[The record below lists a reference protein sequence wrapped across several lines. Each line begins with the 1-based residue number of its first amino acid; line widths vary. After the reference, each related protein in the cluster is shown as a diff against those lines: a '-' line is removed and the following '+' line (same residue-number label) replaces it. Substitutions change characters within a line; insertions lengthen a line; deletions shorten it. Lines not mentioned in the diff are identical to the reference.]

1 MKQTAR
7 LQSKV
12 TGWGLA
18 IVIATWAAVL
28 PAQPPA
34 QGAAKIVRIKGAA
47 RYTTGDN
54 KWHTLNVGDVL
65 KPGTVIQTASGSQVD
80 MLLWDR
86 EQVSERM
93 ISPVFVYRPDAETRV
108 NMVRM
113 YENTVLA
120 LDKLAWMETGADLV
134 TETQLD
140 LRAGRIF
147 GTVKKM
153 TGASKYEVTFP
164 NGVAGIRGTVYML
177 DASGLVKV
185 LSGQVVI
192 SYVKPDGSIVT
203 QVVQGGQ
210 MYDPITGLL
219 TSIPAHDE
227 RELVQAS
234 KEYGLG
240 PSTPPSAFAVDRTIE
255 YVSPTVTPSAQ
266 TTPPP
271 SVE

>member
-18 IVIATWAAVL
+18 LLIATWASVL
-28 PAQPPA
+28 PAQQPL

-54 KWHTLNVGDVL
+54 KWHPLNVGDVL
-65 KPGTVIQTASGSQVD
+65 KPGTIIQTASDSQVD
-80 MLLWDR
+80 MMLWDR
-86 EQVSERM
+86 DEVSERM
-93 ISPVFVYRPDAETRV
+93 ITPVFVYKPDVEARV
-108 NMVRM
+108 NMIRM
-113 YENTVLA
+113 YENTVLS
-120 LDKLAWMETGADLV
+120 LDKLSWMETGADLV

-153 TGASKYEVTFP
+153 PAASRYEVKFP
-164 NGVAGIRGTVYML
+164 NGVAGIRGTIYML
-177 DASGLVKV
+177 DASGLIKV
-185 LSGQVVI
+185 LTGQVVM

-210 MYDPITGLL
+210 MYDPVTGLL
-219 TSIPAHDE
+219 TPIPARAE
-227 RELVQAS
+227 SELILPAKDFGQ
-234 KEYGLG
+234 G
-240 PSTPPSAFAVDRTIE
+240 PPAPPTAFAPDRTLE
-255 YVSPTVTPSAQ
+255 WVSPGA
-266 TTPPP
+266 PPRNP
-271 SVE
+271 